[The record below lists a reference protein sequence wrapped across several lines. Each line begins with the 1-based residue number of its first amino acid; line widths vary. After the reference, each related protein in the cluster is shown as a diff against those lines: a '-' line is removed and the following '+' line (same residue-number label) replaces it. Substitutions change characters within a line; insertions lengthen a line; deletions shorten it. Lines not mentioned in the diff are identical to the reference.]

1 MKLRV
6 PDYYPAF
13 KCIDQNCTDSCCAGW
28 EVDVDEAAY
37 EYYKTVTGKFGDRLH
52 SVMSEEGGYHFIL
65 KPNKD
70 CPFLNETGLCDLFTE
85 LGEDKLCNTCA
96 MYPRFVEEYGNVR
109 EMGIAFSCKTAAE
122 LILTYKGKAGFT
134 ISEDKMPV
142 TSYNDINPQFY
153 LALSESRTT
162 AYALVQNQAYPVKER
177 IALLLD
183 YADKLQHSIN
193 GHRYSN
199 ILKHNEKYGVPGAD
213 RFADVRTKELDR
225 AVLRLKKKYCGHSA
239 DTKEASLKRYL
250 HMREMLGIF
259 ERLETVKPEFI
270 QFIQSDSREFGTK
283 EIINNQADA
292 VCCMEQYVKAYSGF
306 TNYYSDREYEFE
318 HIMVYYIFR
327 YFLKA
332 VYDYDLI
339 GKVKLGIA
347 GLLTV
352 LEMDVLEW
360 LHNQKTLTLEEQ
372 IEITHLY
379 SREVE
384 HSDEN
389 FAVLEKMYNT
399 EETFSLDNLMTA
411 LLAD

>member
-6 PDYYPAF
+6 PDYYNLF
-13 KCIDQNCTDSCCAGW
+13 KCIDKDCTDSCCAGW
-28 EVDVDEAAY
+28 EVDVDEESYAY
-37 EYYKTVTGKFGDRLH
+37 YETVTGKFGDRLH
-52 SVMSEEGGYHFIL
+52 SVMSKEGGCHFIL

-85 LGEDKLCNTCA
+85 LGEDKLCTTCA

-122 LILTYKGKAGFT
+122 LILTYSGKAGFVM
-134 ISEDKMPV
+134 SEDNKPL

-153 LALSESRTT
+153 LALESARQT
-162 AYALVQNQAYPVKER
+162 AYALVQNRAYPVKER

-199 ILKHNEKYGVPGAD
+199 ILKHNEKYSVPGND
-213 RFADVRTKELDR
+213 KFADIHTEELDKII
-225 AVLRLKKKYCGHSA
+225 ARLKRKYKTA
-239 DTKEASLKRYL
+239 DAPYKRYL
-250 HMREMLGIF
+250 HMQEMLGIF
-259 ERLETVKPEFI
+259 EKLEMVKAEFPAFI
-270 QFIQSDSREFGTK
+270 QKNHDEFARGK
-283 EIINNQADA
+283 EADLPENTA
-292 VCCMEQYVKAYSGF
+292 EYVKVYSEF
-306 TNYYSDREYEFE
+306 TGYYQDKEYEFE

-332 VYDYDLI
+332 VYDYDLL
-339 GKVKLGIA
+339 GKVKLGIV
-347 GLLTV
+347 GFLTV
-352 LEMDVLEW
+352 LEMDVLYW
-360 LHNQKTLTLEEQ
+360 RQNQKMLTLDAQ

-389 FAVLEKMYNT
+389 FAILEKMYNT
-399 EETFSLDNLMTA
+399 EEVFSIDNLMTA